1 MRVLSPGRT
10 PPAAVSGKLISDDF
24 FHAKDTCTSSFQRG
38 LDLFNT
44 PCFTL
49 SGVSLIKIAVSIN
62 TVVIL

>member
-10 PPAAVSGKLISDDF
+10 PPAAVTGKLISGDF
-24 FHAKDTCTSSFQRG
+24 SMQKIPARR
-38 LDLFNT
+38 LFNT

-62 TVVIL
+62 TVIIL